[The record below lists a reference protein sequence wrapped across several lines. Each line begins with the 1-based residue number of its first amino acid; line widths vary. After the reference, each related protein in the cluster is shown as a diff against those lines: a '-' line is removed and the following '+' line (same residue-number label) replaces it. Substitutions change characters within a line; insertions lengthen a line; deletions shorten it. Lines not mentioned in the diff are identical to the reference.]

1 MRRRT
6 GEDERGQWRNDE
18 GKTEGDAVTPEK
30 FIRCDS
36 SKIENNFKKCYTPDD
51 VIMLSEL
58 SNCISQPDSL
68 EHYL

>member
-1 MRRRT
+1 MQLRT
-6 GEDERGQWRNDE
+6 VEISVPREY
-18 GKTEGDAVTPEK
+18 VTPEK

-36 SKIENNFKKCYTPDD
+36 SKIENNLKKCYTPDD